1 MMIQRIGYDPRT
13 WIDRIYKVGPDGKP
27 IIKKDSNGNPVIN
40 PYTLYPE
47 YETIEEGTRFYADYM
62 NHIEQGIAAAHIFLS
77 DMDRAI
83 KRLQAQQEIDGRVPG
98 NGGTFVD
105 AFDGQSTRLT
115 KLTAHT
121 DVTASTTDNQI
132 TVADAGQFMPMTYAT
147 IFDADSYEHV
157 MITAV
162 DTAANTLTVSVLTA
176 DYSKGA
182 KVARSTT
189 IIDTVNQQLLVGPY
203 TTYQVSL
210 VEVV

>member
-47 YETIEEGTRFYADYM
+47 YETIEEGTRFYANHM

-121 DVTASTTDNQI
+121 DVTASTTDNKI
-132 TVADAGQFMPMTYAT
+132 TVADTQGFAAMTYVT
-147 IFDADSYEHV
+147 VYDGEHYEQV
-157 MITAV
+157 QITAIEGKV
-162 DTAANTLTVSVLTA
+162 LSVKALQHS
-176 DYSKGA
+176 YQKGA

-189 IIDTVNQQLLVGPY
+189 SVDAEKQIMRYGNHTILQITE
-203 TTYQVSL
+203 
-210 VEVV
+210 VEVG

>member
-47 YETIEEGTRFYADYM
+47 YETIEEGTRFYADHM

-132 TVADAGQFMPMTYAT
+132 TVADTQGFAAMTYVT
-147 IFDADSYEHV
+147 VYDGEHYEQV
-157 MITAV
+157 QITAIDGKV
-162 DTAANTLTVSVLTA
+162 LSVKALQHN
-176 DYSKGA
+176 YQKGA

-189 IIDTVNQQLLVGPY
+189 SVDVDKQIMLTAPF
-203 TTYQVSL
+203 TTYSVDL

>member
-1 MMIQRIGYDPRT
+1 MIMQRMGYEPRT

-62 NHIEQGIAAAHIFLS
+62 NHIEQGIAAAHTFLS

-121 DVTASTTDNQI
+121 DVTASTTDNKI
-132 TVADAGQFMPMTYAT
+132 TVADTQGFAAMTYVTVYDGEHYEQVQITKVEDKVLSVKALQH
-147 IFDADSYEHV
+147 SYQ
-157 MITAV
+157 
-162 DTAANTLTVSVLTA
+162 
-176 DYSKGA
+176 KGA
-182 KVARSTT
+182 KVARSTVVVDNDKQSMSYGSYGLIQIT
-189 IIDTVNQQLLVGPY
+189 DM
-203 TTYQVSL
+203 
-210 VEVV
+210 EVV